1 VTVLR
6 YIIAILLFFHLLYG
20 EGKRYYPTACCPAY
34 HNLKHTKNNGNI
46 RLDPRQI
53 YVVQRHY
60 KNQYL
65 IRVEGASPVQR
76 WVDDSCLVPQSALNV
91 TPATCE
97 VKPIEVEGSSE
108 HTKKYY
114 KNNIQKY
121 ENSGVSAKNILAL
134 SWHNAFCETHRKKK
148 ECQRE
153 WKSLFGKSKGTDRF
167 VLHGL
172 WPQPKSR
179 VYCGVERRY
188 ITADR
193 YGQWN
198 RLPEPKLSKETKS
211 GLKEVMPG
219 TDSNLHRHE
228 WIKHGT
234 CYGTDAERYFKHAVT
249 LAKEVENSEVAHFFQ
264 AHTGRRIG
272 IEKVR
277 ALFDRSFG
285 RGAGAHVELR
295 CRNGLIT
302 ELWLHLGEGD
312 SNLSR
317 MLQTGKRVQSRC
329 RYGIVDGK

>member
-1 VTVLR
+1 MIYR
-6 YIIAILLFFHLLYG
+6 LFFILSLLTLSLFG
-20 EGKRYYPTACCPAY
+20 RHDAVAAKTCPAF
-34 HNLKHTKNNGNI
+34 NNMKHTKNTGHVLLHPMERYTVLREHKGQMLVLLKGEN
-46 RLDPRQI
+46 P
-53 YVVQRHY
+53 
-60 KNQYL
+60 
-65 IRVEGASPVQR
+65 AQR
-76 WVDDSCLVPQSALNV
+76 WVDAECFKEKKHTSEPTKSTL
-91 TPATCE
+91 
-97 VKPIEVEGSSE
+97 KPK
-108 HTKKYY
+108 HTKKY
-114 KNNIQKY
+114 
-121 ENSGVSAKNILAL
+121 ENSSVSKENILAL

-148 ECQRE
+148 ECQRG
-153 WKSLFGKSKGTDRF
+153 WRSLFGKQKGTDRF

-198 RLPEPKLSKETKS
+198 KLPEPKLSEETKA

-234 CYGTDAERYFKHAVT
+234 CYGTDAERYFKNAVA
-249 LAKEVENSEVAHFFQ
+249 LAKEVERSEVAHFFQ
-264 AHTGRRIG
+264 AHTGRRVG

-285 RGAGAHVELR
+285 RGAGEHVELR
-295 CRNGLIT
+295 CRDGLVT
-302 ELWLHLGEGD
+302 ELWLHLGKGD
-312 SNLSR
+312 SDLAQ

-329 RYGIVDGK
+329 RYGIVDGVGYGR

>member
-1 VTVLR
+1 MI
-6 YIIAILLFFHLLYG
+6 YKFLFFLVFFTLSLFG
-20 EGKRYYPTACCPAY
+20 RYDAVAVKNCPAFD
-34 HNLKHTKNNGNI
+34 NMKHTRNTDSAVLHSSERYTI
-46 RLDPRQI
+46 L
-53 YVVQRHY
+53 
-60 KNQYL
+60 
-65 IRVEGASPVQR
+65 RVYQGQMLVLLKGENPAQR
-76 WVDDSCLVPQSALNV
+76 WVESQCFSNGEKHHTHNSIVQSSFKRENEKRAESKL
-91 TPATCE
+91 
-97 VKPIEVEGSSE
+97 S
-108 HTKKYY
+108 
-114 KNNIQKY
+114 QK
-121 ENSGVSAKNILAL
+121 SILAL
-134 SWHNAFCETHRKKK
+134 SWHNAFCETHRKNKA
-148 ECQRE
+148 CQRE
-153 WKSLFGKSKGTDRF
+153 WRSLFGKQKGRDNF

-188 ITADR
+188 ISADR
-193 YGQWN
+193 YGKWN
-198 RLPEPKLSKETKS
+198 RLPEPKLSQETKDR
-211 GLKEVMPG
+211 LKKVMPG

-302 ELWLHLGEGD
+302 ELWLHLGEGG
-312 SNLSR
+312 SGLAQ
-317 MLQTGKRVQSRC
+317 MLQTGKRVQSHC
-329 RYGIVDGK
+329 RYGIVDGAGY